1 MMQIENNA
9 NYNADNASNANLIMQ
24 IFSQSFNSPKDCL
37 FSLNTWK
44 QCLRELPLLSNSV
57 ELC

>member
-9 NYNADNASNANLIMQ
+9 KYNADNANNANLIMQ